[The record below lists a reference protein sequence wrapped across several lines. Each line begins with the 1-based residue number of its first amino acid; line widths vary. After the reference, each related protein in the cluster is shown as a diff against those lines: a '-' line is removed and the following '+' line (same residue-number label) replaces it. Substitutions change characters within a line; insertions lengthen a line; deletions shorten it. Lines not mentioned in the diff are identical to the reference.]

1 MVYVNCVLHCGAIVN
16 TCASEQEET
25 PGHMEPL
32 VTDHKGACVG
42 VWVSYPVTLNR
53 NIQRQF
59 TLIN

>member
-53 NIQRQF
+53 DS
-59 TLIN
+59 LP